1 MHIRQGETENR
12 MTSAQTYL
20 QIEAQNSSVYE
31 KSLIM
36 SKISDNSYHD
46 SFLVNGKNVVL
57 TLKQYI
63 PDAVYALEENKD
75 GSAIA
80 KMMVTSNRG
89 SKRLELL
96 HGDFF
101 ENDTFIIDFEV
112 IEKTYSKN
120 KKVVYLFLKDDKL
133 MMKHSDEIQY
143 LKMNDQSS
151 GIFNA
156 SLSRDAEQRILYT
169 VDDSSFVIREFMPH
183 AIKKVISSTLEK
195 SPMQMNKSGTDAL
208 VLEFDIENEKS
219 EVVLFGR
226 NGAIGETY
234 SHTIAGETILLSY
247 GAKIITLPFSLKLEK
262 FDLDR
267 YPGSNSPSSFASD
280 VMLIDNEQNIHEK
293 HRIFMNNVLEHRGFR
308 FFQSSYDQDE
318 LGTILSVN
326 NDPGTLPTYLGY
338 LLLAIGMYGALF
350 MKNGRFMI
358 LLKKAKEASAGQ
370 KVLSFIALFVASFL
384 SITPI
389 HADELNPLVKTI
401 LAFDKTHADKFG
413 ELVIQDSSGRMK
425 PADTLNLEI
434 VQKINRSNEI
444 LGLNPNQIIL
454 GMIVRPEAWREIKMI
469 RTSHKEINTILGNS
483 ESEKYGAFTQF
494 FEYPDEMSGYK
505 LASAVNE
512 AIRKA
517 PGKRSKFDKAVLKV
531 DERVNIAYMVYSGAL
546 LKIFP
551 KPLDSGNKWFS
562 IVEAMQTFE
571 LNEATDVRNL
581 AVGYFTNIDKALS
594 SGDWSEANKALAD
607 ITVHQKNVG
616 SAVYPAQ
623 MKLDL
628 ERFYNHANIFER
640 LWPLY
645 FLVGFILLFLSFAKI
660 VNPKLK
666 IDLATKVAFSLMVLF
681 FIAHTVGLVVRWYI
695 SGHAPWSN
703 GYESMVYIGWA
714 TLFSGYIFSKTS
726 SITLASTG
734 VLSGLILFVAHLNW
748 MDPQVT
754 NLVPVLQSYW
764 LSIHVSMITASY
776 GPLGLGAL
784 LGFITLILFI
794 IKNEKN
800 EKQISLSIKELNA
813 INEMSLMIGL
823 VMLTVGN
830 FLGGVWANESWGR
843 YWGWDPKETWA
854 LVTILVYAIVIHL
867 RFIKALYS
875 PFIYSVISLL
885 AFTSVLMTYFG
896 VNYYLA
902 GLHSY
907 AKGDPVPVPD
917 FVPITYAIVF
927 LIILLAARNRKLA

>member
-1 MHIRQGETENR
+1 
-12 MTSAQTYL
+12 
-20 QIEAQNSSVYE
+20 
-31 KSLIM
+31 
-36 SKISDNSYHD
+36 
-46 SFLVNGKNVVL
+46 
-57 TLKQYI
+57 
-63 PDAVYALEENKD
+63 
-75 GSAIA
+75 
-80 KMMVTSNRG
+80 
-89 SKRLELL
+89 
-96 HGDFF
+96 
-101 ENDTFIIDFEV
+101 
-112 IEKTYSKN
+112 
-120 KKVVYLFLKDDKL
+120 
-133 MMKHSDEIQY
+133 
-143 LKMNDQSS
+143 
-151 GIFNA
+151 
-156 SLSRDAEQRILYT
+156 
-169 VDDSSFVIREFMPH
+169 MPH